1 MKKILSILIVLL
13 ISSCSV
19 TRINPKRSV
28 QNEFLVIHY
37 DQRGYAR
44 ILIKGY
50 YGEQRMYFDVKLDY
64 EPVVGTNL
72 KLKP

>member
-19 TRINPKRSV
+19 TIINPKRSV
-28 QNEFLVIHY
+28 QNEFLVIEY

-44 ILIKGY
+44 ILIKDY
-50 YGEQRMYFDVKLDY
+50 YGYQRMYFDVKLDY
-64 EPVVGTNL
+64 EPLVGTNL